1 MHRHVTENRGEG
13 CIDVEHRVR
22 FELTR
27 TCVTGLANR
36 RLRPLGYLCKLEP
49 AAGIEPA
56 TSGSQVRCSTAELH
70 RRKLERVGGI
80 EPPSPAWKAGALPL
94 SYTRGKGCWP
104 CHSTGRR
111 ADRDYQGFGAPP
123 PILVLRFTLLGAGNP
138 RHCPNQ
144 HKAAT
149 GLRSPSAYG
158 FRCSGNGFVL
168 ILPLLPGGRFRA
180 LTNHESAHQTPQ
192 GYGRKLSE
200 SADESSGVPATRP
213 AESAAKRRPTT
224 SPAGSSCRRR
234 GACRYPSLGRTL
246 RRHQAAPSARPAWPA
261 GRLQPAACSCRDR

>member
-1 MHRHVTENRGEG
+1 M
-13 CIDVEHRVR
+13 EHRVR

-36 RLRPLGYLCKLEP
+36 RLRPLGYLC
-49 AAGIEPA
+49 
-56 TSGSQVRCSTAELH
+56 
-70 RRKLERVGGI
+70 KLERVGGI

-138 RHCPNQ
+138 QHCPNQ

-168 ILPLLPGGRFRA
+168 TLPLLPGGRFRA
-180 LTNHESAHQTPQ
+180 LTN
-192 GYGRKLSE
+192 RKQ
-200 SADESSGVPATRP
+200 RP
-213 AESAAKRRPTT
+213 CIAFCVAKRTWRIGCWWPE
-224 SPAGSSCRRR
+224 SNRRR
-234 GACRYPSLGRTL
+234 LCSVTGA
-246 RRHQAAPSARPAWPA
+246 PA
-261 GRLQPAACSCRDR
+261 SSSTN

>member
-1 MHRHVTENRGEG
+1 MQTGAFDH
-13 CIDVEHRVR
+13 
-22 FELTR
+22 LATR
-27 TCVTGLANR
+27 A
-36 RLRPLGYLCKLEP
+36 
-49 AAGIEPA
+49 
-56 TSGSQVRCSTAELH
+56 
-70 RRKLERVGGI
+70 KLERVGGI

-138 RHCPNQ
+138 QHCPNQ

-180 LTNHESAHQTPQ
+180 LTNRKQRPCIAICVAKQAWRIGCWWPVLIS
-192 GYGRKLSE
+192 GYALRSMPRGPRPIFRFTSSFRMLSNRQPCA
-200 SADESSGVPATRP
+200 ADSPTSKRPGQSDIRWWLTAVPCIVLAASMLALRL
-213 AESAAKRRPTT
+213 SAANPQPVARRNCL
-224 SPAGSSCRRR
+224 PAD
-234 GACRYPSLGRTL
+234 
-246 RRHQAAPSARPAWPA
+246 W
-261 GRLQPAACSCRDR
+261 